1 MARGDDPHSTAYGT
15 GDGDSRKSQSRRNST
30 AGICLYHVLLD
41 SSLRIIGSAKPISI
55 SAVEPGR
62 KQRRTLSEQ
71 SRSKSHKMGI
81 CFTHQTPTRLWFR
94 VGFNSGVKDPSQG
107 NGLDYQP
114 LLHEAEE
121 ELAAAF

>member
-1 MARGDDPHSTAYGT
+1 MAPGDDPHSTAYGT

-71 SRSKSHKMGI
+71 SRSKSHNFKSTTPKFLD
-81 CFTHQTPTRLWFR
+81 CRQTLRYR
-94 VGFNSGVKDPSQG
+94 IR
-107 NGLDYQP
+107 
-114 LLHEAEE
+114 
-121 ELAAAF
+121 